1 VDHPRSG
8 RETFQITIQKSRVAD
23 FIDCV
28 AGYVLRAIAVEIR
41 EGSLIGVPLLV
52 RVYLNRWIIADTAQF
67 RILCP
72 EVAFDKLGR
81 SQESKDAVSPLV
93 NPPPLS

>member
-1 VDHPRSG
+1 
-8 RETFQITIQKSRVAD
+8 VAD

-41 EGSLIGVPLLV
+41 KGSLIAVQLLV

-72 EVAFDKLGR
+72 EIAFDKLCR
-81 SQESKDAVSPLV
+81 SQESKDGDIAFGKATAAVLAEG
-93 NPPPLS
+93 

>member
-1 VDHPRSG
+1 
-8 RETFQITIQKSRVAD
+8 VAD
-23 FIDCV
+23 FVDCI
-28 AGYVLRAIAVEIR
+28 AGYVLWAIAVEIR
-41 EGSLIGVPLLV
+41 ERSLIAVQLLV
-52 RVYLNRWIIADTAQF
+52 RVYLNGWIIADTAQF